1 MSECKHD
8 MTKGYISD
16 FPFIYCHECGATDEE
31 IKLKSELSKAREE
44 FDQLRNDY
52 QELYAW
58 ASKQSWKELE
68 EKYGPPWKTKAK
80 GVLDEQ

>member
-1 MSECKHD
+1 MSDINLTRHMNHLIEAKD
-8 MTKGYISD
+8 IR
-16 FPFIYCHECGATDEE
+16 EE
-31 IKLKSELSKAREE
+31 NEQLKQALAKCREE